1 MKSKY
6 QALFSIFSNSVEAF
20 IAQVDKKTL
29 SLMATKEW
37 TVKDV
42 LCHIVFWHENYAA
55 NYQALAAGLTPPLP
69 EGMSTI
75 NKRGVLS
82 LKKYSRKE
90 LITRLRSA
98 NMSLAKSIVEKLVPQ
113 MTYSK
118 GGRVYKTEDFLTVIS
133 RHITTHTKQ
142 VRRAK

>member
-6 QALFSIFSNSVEAF
+6 QALFTIFSDSIETF
-20 IAQVDKKTL
+20 IAQVGEKKL

-118 GGRVYKTEDFLTVIS
+118 GGQTYKTDHFLEMVS
-133 RHITTHTKQ
+133 RHIMTHTKQ